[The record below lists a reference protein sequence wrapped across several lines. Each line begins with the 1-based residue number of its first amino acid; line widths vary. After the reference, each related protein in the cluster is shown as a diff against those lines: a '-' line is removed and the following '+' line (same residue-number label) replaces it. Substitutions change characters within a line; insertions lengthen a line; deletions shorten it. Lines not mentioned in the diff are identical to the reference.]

1 MQDWKKELEK
11 IKAELDAKH
20 DAAKAKSYS
29 WGRITTIG
37 MVCFVVGAI
46 VGNMLAR

>member
-11 IKAELDAKH
+11 IEAELDAKH
-20 DAAKAKSYS
+20 EEAKAKPYS

-37 MVCFVVGAI
+37 TVCFVLGAI
-46 VGNMLAR
+46 IGNMLAR

>member
-1 MQDWKKELEK
+1 MEDWRKQLEE

-20 DAAKAKSYS
+20 EEAKAKSYS

-37 MVCFVVGAI
+37 TACF